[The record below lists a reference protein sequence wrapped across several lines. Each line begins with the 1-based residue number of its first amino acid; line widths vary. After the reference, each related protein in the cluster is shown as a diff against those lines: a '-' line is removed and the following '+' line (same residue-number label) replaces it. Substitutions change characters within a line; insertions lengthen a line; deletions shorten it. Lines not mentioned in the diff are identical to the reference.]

1 MICEEE
7 TSDEAT
13 TCEHRVRNMSLLP
26 QYSLISPESERIEQR
41 LEQRQLD
48 LSRDLRDL
56 NKRLERLEQET

>member
-1 MICEEE
+1 
-7 TSDEAT
+7 
-13 TCEHRVRNMSLLP
+13 MSLLP
-26 QYSLISPESERIEQR
+26 QYSLISPESKRIEQR